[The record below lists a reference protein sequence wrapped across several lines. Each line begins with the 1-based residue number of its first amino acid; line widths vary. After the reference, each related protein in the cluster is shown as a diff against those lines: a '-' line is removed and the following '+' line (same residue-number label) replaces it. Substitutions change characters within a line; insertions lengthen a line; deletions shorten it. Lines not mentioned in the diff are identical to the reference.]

1 VSVADKQLSAIEQE
15 MEATRER
22 LAATIDKLAYRAS
35 PKTIAARE
43 VNSVKGFF
51 IDPSGSPRTDNIAK
65 VVGGV
70 VGVIV
75 ILKLIRKVAR

>member
-1 VSVADKQLSAIEQE
+1 MGDKQFSAIEQE

-22 LAATIDKLAYRAS
+22 LAATIDELAYRAN
-35 PKTIAARE
+35 PKTIASRE
-43 VNSVKGFF
+43 VSAVKGFF
-51 IDPSGSPRTDNIAK
+51 VDASGSPRADNIAK

-75 ILKLIRKVAR
+75 VFKLIRKVVR